1 MNELFWQ
8 TIARYNATTWPVQL
22 AILAAGIL
30 LTVLLYR
37 RPSRATKLAMK
48 LYLVFVNGWIAVAYY
63 LVACRERAYSGV
75 MAFFWGVMALI
86 WLYDLAVG
94 YTTFERTRRH
104 DRLVWFFF
112 AVPFCYPLL
121 SLLRGLEFP
130 ALTSPVMP
138 CSVAVFTIGLMLA
151 FSERVNIVL
160 AMFLCHWA
168 LIGLSKVYFFGIPE
182 DLLLA
187 CALLPALYRFLREYI
202 DTHVHGD
209 SKPDVRVMNGL
220 LLVMCAALGLFFA
233 VTLWRQVAGMLG

>member
-138 CSVAVFTIGLMLA
+138 CSVALYTIGLLLA
-151 FSERVNIVL
+151 FSKRVNLFVIL
-160 AMFLCHWA
+160 FLCHWA

-187 CALLPALYRFLREYI
+187 GALVPAIYLFFKEYI
-202 DTHVHGD
+202 DLHFRSDT
-209 SKPDVRVMNGL
+209 KPDRRVMRL
-220 LLVMCAALGLFFA
+220 LLAAMCAGLGLFFV
-233 VTLWRQVAGMLG
+233 VTIWRQAAALA